1 MPKVERFGSL
11 RTNEVGEFIKELY
24 YYSQQSNGSDLV
36 AVNMAQWFCHLIIN
50 IILRMVASKRYPYTR
65 GGEEGQRVVRV
76 VREFM
81 TAAGLTAVSDMLP
94 IPMLRDWLDLQG
106 NLKAMKKATANLD
119 PIVEGWIDERRE
131 RRAAQQCLSPQQHH
145 DDEDFIDSLLS
156 QVGKGELKFDQFP
169 TQIIITSTVEAIFL
183 AATDSTCAALIWTIS
198 LLINH
203 PQVLQQAQEE
213 LNRVVGSDRW
223 VEESDIPNLNLLQ
236 AITKESLRLHPP
248 APLAAPHEVSEDCWI
263 SGYPVRKGT
272 QLFFNFW
279 KLQHDPR
286 VWPDPDEFRPE
297 RFLSGGPM
305 VDADV
310 RTGKSFEILP
320 FGSGRRICPAPETA
334 MRILYLTLA
343 RVIQGFGLN
352 TPDGGPV
359 DMTEGPGII
368 APTASPL
375 QLVLTPRLPH
385 VMYQ

>member
-1 MPKVERFGSL
+1 MLAGKKPPHQVLAAISDQYGPIFSLRLGTKPTVIVSGLEAIKECFTTNDNIVASRPKCSLGRIMGHEHACFGLAPYGPYWRKLRKVCVSELLSMPKVERFGSL

-263 SGYPVRKGT
+263 SGYPVR
-272 QLFFNFW
+272 
-279 KLQHDPR
+279 DR
-286 VWPDPDEFRPE
+286 
-297 RFLSGGPM
+297 
-305 VDADV
+305 
-310 RTGKSFEILP
+310 KS
-320 FGSGRRICPAPETA
+320 
-334 MRILYLTLA
+334 
-343 RVIQGFGLN
+343 V
-352 TPDGGPV
+352 V
-359 DMTEGPGII
+359 
-368 APTASPL
+368 
-375 QLVLTPRLPH
+375 
-385 VMYQ
+385 